1 MNAKKLI
8 KYAAYYT
15 AFASVYNYALNSY
28 VASNPTAAMPLPR
41 LPNPTLAILNG
52 ALGTSAPLML
62 TQATGGYG
70 WG

>member
-1 MNAKKLI
+1 MNTKKLI

-15 AFASVYNYALNSY
+15 AIASVYNYAINSM
-28 VASNPTAAMPLPR
+28 ALTSLPK
-41 LPNPTLAILNG
+41 LPNPALAAVNG
-52 ALGTSAPLML
+52 IMGASAPLML